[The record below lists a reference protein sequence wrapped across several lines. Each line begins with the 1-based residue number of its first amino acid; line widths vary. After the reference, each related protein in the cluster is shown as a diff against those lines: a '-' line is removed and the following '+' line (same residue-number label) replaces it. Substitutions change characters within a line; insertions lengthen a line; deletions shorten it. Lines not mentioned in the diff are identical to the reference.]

1 MTSPQDDPQ
10 DFPPPGWGPAPPPA
24 YGPPAYGPPAYGPPA
39 YGPPAYGPPPG
50 YGPAPFYGQPAYG
63 LPAGYGDQ
71 PAPGEEV
78 LWAVLAHLSVF
89 AFALVGPLVIYLVKK
104 DCPFTRR
111 HAAEALNFHITAAIA
126 TFASFL
132 LLFVLVG
139 FLLLPLV
146 LIGTAV
152 LGVVAAVAAGGGRP
166 YRYPLSLRIVS

>member
-39 YGPPAYGPPPG
+39 YGPPAYGPPA

-126 TFASFL
+126 TFASFI